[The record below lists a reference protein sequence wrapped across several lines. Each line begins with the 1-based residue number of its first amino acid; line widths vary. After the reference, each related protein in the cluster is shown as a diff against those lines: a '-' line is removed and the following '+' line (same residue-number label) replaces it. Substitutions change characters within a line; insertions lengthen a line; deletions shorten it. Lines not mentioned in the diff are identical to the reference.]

1 MIDYKKIY
9 FGYFLVVLMS
19 IPLHSQDDEC
29 DILCRAG
36 VQPQDVTQS
45 KPKPKPE
52 IKKNTYSNQRSY
64 SSYNQSNLLIKN
76 TESTK
81 KDIANIKNWI
91 YKNADLSRAPYDVDI
106 NLTSSSGTK
115 DSFRIG
121 NLNFS
126 VIDNYYDTKYE
137 IVSIGSLAC
146 NGNTLGYG
154 INETRPIELMLKELE
169 MPTLP
174 KRSEDYSC
182 KIENIAL
189 DFDGIGGMTNGESR

>member
-9 FGYFLVVLMS
+9 FGYFLVVLIS
-19 IPLHSQDDEC
+19 TPLHSQDDEC

-36 VQPQDVTQS
+36 VQPQDTSQS

-52 IKKNTYSNQRSY
+52 IKKNTYSNSRSY
-64 SSYNQSNLLIKN
+64 SSYSQSNLFIKN

-81 KDIANIKNWI
+81 RDIADIKNWI
-91 YKNADLSRAPYDVDI
+91 YTNADLSSAPYDVDI

-126 VIDNYYDTKYE
+126 VIDNYYETKYE

-146 NGNTLGYG
+146 NGNGFGYG
-154 INETRPIELMLKELE
+154 INETRHI
-169 MPTLP
+169 
-174 KRSEDYSC
+174 S
-182 KIENIAL
+182 
-189 DFDGIGGMTNGESR
+189 